1 MSKLL
6 EIKKLSYTYK
16 GDRNFQIKL
25 EALELQKSQI
35 CALTGVS
42 GSGKSTLLECLGLL
56 REGFTAER
64 FVLDNS
70 DISCLDADAKAN
82 LRALKIGYMPQSGGL
97 LPYLSFEDNLKLQI
111 KLAHPDFNLKRVLE
125 YLDALMPLL
134 ERFKLDKLLK
144 HKAQALSIG
153 QRQRAVFFRALAHHP
168 KIVLIDEPTSALDPA
183 NAEKIFETMVECAES
198 LEIAVVLVTHD
209 VHLVSKYH
217 LRNCAYSLK
226 ESLESLSLFRM
237 QEGL

>member
-6 EIKKLSYTYK
+6 EIKNLSYTYK
-16 GDRNFQIKL
+16 GDSNFKIKL

-56 REGFTAER
+56 RDGFVAER
-64 FVLDNS
+64 FTLDNL
-70 DISCLDADAKAN
+70 DISNLDADAKAH

-111 KLAHPDFNLKRVLE
+111 KLAHPDFSLKRMRE
-125 YLDALMPLL
+125 SIEALMPLL
-134 ERFKLDKLLK
+134 VRFKLDKLLK
-144 HKAQALSIG
+144 SKAQALSIG

-168 KIVLIDEPTSALDPA
+168 QIVLIDEPTSALDPA
-183 NAEKIFETMVECAES
+183 NAERIFETMVECAKS
-198 LEIAVVLVTHD
+198 LEIAILLVTHD
-209 VHLVSKYH
+209 LHLVSKYH
-217 LRNCAYSLK
+217 LQNCAYSLEK
-226 ESLESLSLFRM
+226 SFENLSVFRM
-237 QEGL
+237 QEEL